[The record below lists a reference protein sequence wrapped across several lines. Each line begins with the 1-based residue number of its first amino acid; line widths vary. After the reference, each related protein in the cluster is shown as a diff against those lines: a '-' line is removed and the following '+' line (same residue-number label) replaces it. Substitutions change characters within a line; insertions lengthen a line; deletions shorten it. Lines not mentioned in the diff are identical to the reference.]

1 MSGPLNSSAS
11 ALRWNTTVEWT
22 SEERTEKTSSLVFH
36 RDSVAILKLDVSNDV
51 ITFLSNYMPD
61 LQQIVSTSA
70 SNSDPAKAV
79 GNFEENPQVAAF
91 LALLRKHRILVPAEN
106 DSKGATVTLY
116 ADPQTVIETWHLESE
131 RPIAIDILVGDE
143 ARLNKHYEI
152 FASGRTAGHL
162 VSFIKIYTDMIEV
175 GPVRF
180 PYEKAAPTTRT
191 SNPLHYSAW
200 PQRLQQARGLL
211 KDFFLDA
218 VTSTKWHSL
227 TTRGSRMAFTWEEA
241 KAPYRV
247 VATPMSQL
255 TECVPFFHWRA
266 QVEGESGAGG
276 VGSSIVTAEYS
287 ATCEAWERYCLARP
301 DLAVSA
307 DHLTG
312 GDIRSVPGVYFDYLR
327 KLSKPIKRA
336 PAFTEGWS
344 LTDHRPLKVPTEWM
358 HFNGHNSVSNSS
370 GAAFGSSTLDA
381 VFGAKIEVVERHL
394 LMQTYLQI
402 SKAREFVPEDGVI
415 DTNIKEFL
423 RTRGRR
429 ARFYDL
435 GVCNDISGVVCVI
448 GSDLPPYASI
458 GCSGKSSR
466 DDAVTKALYE
476 AIVTDSQWSRRIEQ
490 YGPKRFVEMGKGYL
504 QANPNS
510 VGFEESAW
518 HWAAME
524 DAEERLHR
532 RFHTGEPMVGALAE
546 DSFVAVD
553 IGKNIVQRGVVVK
566 VIHPDAL
573 PLPSCFAHARAL
585 FDLLNLSETLTI
597 PMY

>member
-1 MSGPLNSSAS
+1 MVGPLNSSVS

-36 RDSVAILKLDVSNDV
+36 RDNVAILKLDVSNDV
-51 ITFLSNYMPD
+51 IAFLSNYMPD
-61 LQQIVSTSA
+61 LQQVVPSIPSSGDLSKSA
-70 SNSDPAKAV
+70 NALE
-79 GNFEENPQVAAF
+79 GNPQVAAF
-91 LALLRKHRILVPAEN
+91 LSLLRKHRILVPAEN
-106 DSKGATVTLY
+106 DGKGAIITLF
-116 ADPQTVIETWHLESE
+116 ADPQTVIETWHLEAA
-131 RPIAIDILVGDE
+131 RPVDIDILVGDE
-143 ARLNKHYEI
+143 ARLTQHYET
-152 FASGRTAGHL
+152 FAASRADGHL
-162 VSFIKIYTDMIEV
+162 VSFIKIYSDLIEV

-180 PYEKAAPTTRT
+180 PYEKAVPTTRT
-191 SNPLHYSAW
+191 SSPLHYSAW

-211 KDFFLDA
+211 NDFFLDA
-218 VTSTKWHSL
+218 VSSTKWHSL

-276 VGSSIVTAEYS
+276 VGASIVTAEYS

-307 DHLTG
+307 DHLTTR
-312 GDIRSVPGVYFDYLR
+312 DIRSEPGIYFDYLR
-327 KLSKPIKRA
+327 KLSRPIKRA
-336 PAFTEGWS
+336 PVFTEGWS
-344 LTDHRPLKVPTEWM
+344 LTDQRPLKVPTEWM

-370 GAAFGSSTLDA
+370 GAAFGSSLFDA

-402 SKAREFVPEDGVI
+402 SKAREFVPEDSVI
-415 DTNIKEFL
+415 DANIKEFL

-448 GSDLPPYASI
+448 GSDLPPFASI
-458 GCSGKSSR
+458 GCSGKASR
-466 DDAVTKALYE
+466 DDAATKALYE

-490 YGPKRFVEMGKGYL
+490 YGPKRFIELGKGYL

-518 HWAAME
+518 HWAAMA
-524 DAEERLHR
+524 DAEERLHS
-532 RFHTGEPMVGALAE
+532 RFDTGEPMVGALAE

-553 IGKNIVQRGVVVK
+553 IGKNVVTRGAVVK